1 MSVRN
6 AIVLLLALSTLS
18 LLVGC
23 GGGGANHATPPPTG
37 GFSDTDFNGTYTF
50 SASGVDTSGTFAMAG
65 SLVACG
71 CAAGTISS
79 GNVDLVDPAG
89 PAPAATIG
97 SNSTYT
103 ISSDGR
109 GFAKLMITPTGGT
122 VVEVDIDFV
131 LTSNSHGLIV
141 RFDANGT
148 GSGTIDLQPSAV
160 TLGNVA
166 YAFFLSGSDN
176 SNSPL
181 ATAGAFTLSAGTI
194 TPAGVED
201 FNYNKTL
208 STQLPL
214 TGSVSTGSGTAP
226 GTASLITTFSTL
238 PLTFD
243 VYAIDSTHL
252 KLIESDGQAI
262 LVGDVFTQTT
272 PAIPAENLVFTM
284 TGLDSTGGLFAAGGL
299 MSSDG
304 TSMIPTGSEDI
315 NDGGVVDGGTN
326 PATPAAFTGNFA
338 ATGGGRFLITLTGF
352 AGGSVFV
359 AYPSDGGLFMLQE
372 DTGIAAGV
380 TSGVAL
386 AQASGATID
395 PSAGYG
401 LNLSGQDVS
410 GGPNNGGELD
420 EIAEFK
426 TTSSAF
432 TNGLLDENDG
442 GPESPQNLGGPY
454 TVNSDGSGSATGLG
468 SGLQSMFFYAVDG
481 TTVLF
486 ISTDPNQAAQGVF
499 QTQTTPSAGQ
509 SAALQ
514 ARSLPMLRSIPHSH
528 SASQRS
534 KTRLGLAK

>member
-18 LLVGC
+18 LLIGC
-23 GGGGANHATPPPTG
+23 GSSTNHATPPPTG
-37 GFSDTDFNGTYTF
+37 GFSDTDFSGTYTF
-50 SASGVDTSGTFAMAG
+50 SASGGDTSGTFAMAG

-79 GNVDLVDPAG
+79 GNVDYVDPTG

-97 SNSTYT
+97 NNSTYT

-122 VVEVDIDFV
+122 VFEVDIDFV
-131 LTSNSHGLIV
+131 LTSNSHGLII

-148 GSGTIDLQPSAV
+148 GSGTIDLEPGAV

-176 SNSPL
+176 SDSPL

-208 STQLPL
+208 STQLAL
-214 TGSVSTGSGTAP
+214 TGSVSTGSGTTP
-226 GTASLITTFSTL
+226 GTATL
-238 PLTFD
+238 DSAFGNLTFD

-252 KLIESDGQAI
+252 KLIENDGQAI
-262 LVGDVFTQTT
+262 LVGDLFTQTT

-326 PATPAAFTGNFA
+326 PATPAAFTGTFA

-352 AGGSVFV
+352 AGGSVFA
-359 AYPSDGGLFMLQE
+359 AYPSDGGLFMLEE
-372 DTGIAAGV
+372 DTGLAAGV
-380 TSGVAL
+380 TSGIAL
-386 AQASGATID
+386 AQAAGATIN

-401 LNLSGQDVS
+401 LNLTGQDVS

-468 SGLQSMFFYAVDG
+468 NGLQSMFFYAVDS
-481 TTVLF
+481 TTVFF
-486 ISTDPNQAAQGVF
+486 ISTDPNQAAQGLF

-514 ARSLPMLRSIPHSH
+514 TRSLPMLRSIPHSH